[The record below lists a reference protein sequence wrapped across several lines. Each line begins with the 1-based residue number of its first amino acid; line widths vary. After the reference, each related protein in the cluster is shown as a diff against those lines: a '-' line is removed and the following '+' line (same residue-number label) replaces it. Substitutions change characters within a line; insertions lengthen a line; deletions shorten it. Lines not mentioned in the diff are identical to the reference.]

1 MTVGKASLLTA
12 GVVAT
17 FAIGVAA
24 GPTIRDSWSKIETP
38 KATATATAPAAEPAA
53 PAAGKTEARA
63 KTSSPGAR
71 VAGASGKASNV
82 IRIVPVSLWDQ
93 DLRDRVKAVLKP
105 GAHLEIAS
113 ADFGDS
119 EEFITVAHA
128 ARNTDVP
135 FMVLKDR
142 VINQGQSLTEA
153 IRDLK
158 PELNAKAEATR
169 ARAEA
174 RSDLEATN

>member
-24 GPTIRDSWSKIETP
+24 GPTIWDSWSKIETP
-38 KATATATAPAAEPAA
+38 KATATAPAAEPAA

-63 KTSSPGAR
+63 KASSPGAR

-82 IRIVPVSLWDQ
+82 IRMVPVSLWDQ
-93 DLRDRVKAVLKP
+93 DLRDRVKTVLKP